1 MVTVI
6 FRLVSCG
13 VVVQDARKSVTVR
26 SRRYF
31 FIKRVM
37 YIMLIR

>member
-13 VVVQDARKSVTVR
+13 LVVQDARNSVTVS

-31 FIKRVM
+31 FIERVM
-37 YIMLIR
+37 YVMLIK